1 MSEKNS
7 LVEEA
12 IIQMKNL
19 EDVIAENAKGILAS
33 TMKGEISE
41 LVKESLKEQDE
52 DDTEEVTV
60 DDLETD
66 DDEEMD
72 VDTDVDA
79 EDELDMDVEDE
90 GMVDFDDESDMEF
103 DDEEVVDM
111 RGASASEL
119 QKVFKKM
126 KPEDGIIVTQ
136 DNGSITLSDENS
148 DNEYLIK
155 LGESKNKKKANLNE
169 MKKSGHGEEFSSQ
182 DEVFEM
188 DDMDNMDFYGEESDS
203 LNEISDADLDELI
216 ASLGSESSYEGDEG
230 LGIDDDMPSYKT
242 KWRMPSDGEEDYEEE
257 EEEDEDYEEEDE
269 FEEFGESDDVSMDN
283 LGETIY
289 EITLDDEST
298 DMGSDFDFAESID
311 EEDNMDE
318 EWSEEMDEDY
328 NEMTNESIGFKPKGK
343 GFGKPTKF
351 NYKKTT
357 GGFKEDKK
365 QGTRGVG
372 MGKGPKFEFKE
383 GATEAPTKAPKIK
396 PNTTERKTGN
406 PMRNPNKENAPAKAR
421 KGETTEA
428 ARTLGN
434 GRKWGRNG
442 LDKPRTAPRHLAV
455 ESVNAEVGMLK
466 SKNEEYR
473 KALNVFRDK
482 LNEVA
487 VFNSN
492 LAYATRLFTEHS
504 TTKQEK
510 INILRRFDG
519 AETIKESKTLYK
531 VIKDELSNKNESQV
545 VKESVDVKINRTP
558 STGAVNLIESKTY
571 ENPQFMRMKDIMNK
585 LIK

>member
-41 LVKESLKEQDE
+41 LVKESLKEQD
-52 DDTEEVTV
+52 DDDSEEVTV
-60 DDLETD
+60 DDLGTG
-66 DDEEMD
+66 EEEEID

-79 EDELDMDVEDE
+79 EDDFDTDVEND
-90 GMVDFDDESDMEF
+90 GIVDLDDESEMEF

-111 RGASASEL
+111 RGATASEL

-136 DNGSITLSDENS
+136 DNGSITLSDENT

-155 LGESKNKKKANLNE
+155 LGESKNKKKSNLKE

-182 DEVFEM
+182 DEMYEM
-188 DDMDNMDFYGEESDS
+188 DDMDFYGEESES
-203 LNEISDADLDELI
+203 FNEISESDLDELI
-216 ASLGSESSYEGDEG
+216 ASLGAEFSDKDMDDQGEYHNSFNSDDEFMGVKKPMGDMEF
-230 LGIDDDMPSYKT
+230 
-242 KWRMPSDGEEDYEEE
+242 DYEDEE
-257 EEEDEDYEEEDE
+257 EEEDEFDE
-269 FEEFGESDDVSMDN
+269 FEESYESDEVSMDD

-289 EITLDDEST
+289 EITLDGET
-298 DMGSDFDFAESID
+298 
-311 EEDNMDE
+311 DE
-318 EWSEEMDEDY
+318 EWSEEMDEEMDEEDY
-328 NEMTNESIGFKPKGK
+328 NEEDEMTNESIGFKAKGQ

-365 QGTRGVG
+365 QGSRGVG

-383 GATEAPTKAPKIK
+383 GATEAPTKAPKVK
-396 PNTTERKTGN
+396 PGTETERKTGN
-406 PMRNPNKENAPAKAR
+406 PMKNPNKGDKPAPAKA

-434 GRKWGRNG
+434 GKKWGRNG
-442 LDKPRTAPRHLAV
+442 LDKPRTAPRHLSV
-455 ESVNAEVGMLK
+455 ESVNAEVDMLK

-519 AETIKESKTLYK
+519 AETIKESKTL
-531 VIKDELSNKNESQV
+531 
-545 VKESVDVKINRTP
+545 
-558 STGAVNLIESKTY
+558 
-571 ENPQFMRMKDIMNK
+571 
-585 LIK
+585 

>member
-52 DDTEEVTV
+52 DDTEELTV
-60 DDLETD
+60 DDMETG
-66 DDEEMD
+66 DEEEID

-79 EDELDMDVEDE
+79 EDELDTDVDDE
-90 GMVDFDDESDMEF
+90 GMVDLDADSDMEF

-111 RGASASEL
+111 RGASPSEL

-136 DNGSITLSDENS
+136 EDGSITLSDENS

-155 LGESKNKKKANLNE
+155 LGESKNKKKANLKE

-182 DEVFEM
+182 DEVSEMEDMDFSM
-188 DDMDNMDFYGEESDS
+188 DDMDDMGDMDNEEGMDFFGEDS
-203 LNEISDADLDELI
+203 MSMNEISDEDLDNFINDLQTNK
-216 ASLGSESSYEGDEG
+216 SFKNSDE
-230 LGIDDDMPSYKT
+230 DE
-242 KWRMPSDGEEDYEEE
+242 EEDYETMRGRFFNK
-257 EEEDEDYEEEDE
+257 EDQEDE
-269 FEEFGESDDVSMDN
+269 FDMEDDEEEFEESDM
-283 LGETIY
+283 GETIY
-289 EITLDDEST
+289 EITLDDEMT
-298 DMGSDFDFAESID
+298 DETSDYDFTES
-311 EEDNMDE
+311 EMDE

-328 NEMTNESIGFKPKGK
+328 NEEDEMTNESVGFKPKGK
-343 GFGKPTKF
+343 GFGKPKF

-372 MGKGPKFEFKE
+372 IGKGPKFEFKE
-383 GATEAPTKAPKIK
+383 NETKEKERTK
-396 PNTTERKTGN
+396 EKEKTTEKERRRPAIPGRDKPGE
-406 PMRNPNKENAPAKAR
+406 ENAPAKAK
-421 KGETTEA
+421 KGEHTEA
-428 ARTLGN
+428 ARTLGS

-442 LDKPRTAPRHLAV
+442 LNKPIAAPRHLAT
-455 ESVNAEVGMLK
+455 EAVNTEINMLK

-545 VKESVDVKINRTP
+545 VKESVEVKINRTP

-571 ENPQFMRMKDIMNK
+571 ENPQFMRMKDIMQK

>member
-41 LVKESLKEQDE
+41 LVKESLKEQD
-52 DDTEEVTV
+52 DDDSEEVTV
-60 DDLETD
+60 DDLETG
-66 DDEEMD
+66 DEEEFD

-79 EDELDMDVEDE
+79 DDDFDTDVEND
-90 GMVDFDDESDMEF
+90 GLVDLDDDSEMSF

-111 RGASASEL
+111 RGATASEL

-136 DNGSITLSDENS
+136 DNGSITLSDENT

-155 LGESKNKKKANLNE
+155 LGESKNKKKSNLNE

-182 DEVFEM
+182 DEMFEM
-188 DDMDNMDFYGEESDS
+188 DDMGSMDFYGEESDS
-203 LNEISDADLDELI
+203 LNEISDEDLDELI
-216 ASLGSESSYEGDEG
+216 ASLGAESSDEDMDDQGEYHNSFNSDDEFMGVEKSMGDMEF
-230 LGIDDDMPSYKT
+230 
-242 KWRMPSDGEEDYEEE
+242 EDEDE
-257 EEEDEDYEEEDE
+257 EEEDEFDE
-269 FEEFGESDDVSMDN
+269 FEESYESDEVSMDD

-289 EITLDDEST
+289 EITLDGET
-298 DMGSDFDFAESID
+298 
-311 EEDNMDE
+311 DE
-318 EWSEEMDEDY
+318 EWSEEMDEEMDEEDY
-328 NEMTNESIGFKPKGK
+328 NEEDEMTNESIGFKAKGQ

-365 QGTRGVG
+365 QGSRGVG

-383 GATEAPTKAPKIK
+383 GATEAPTKAPKVK
-396 PNTTERKTGN
+396 PGTETERKTGN
-406 PMRNPNKENAPAKAR
+406 PMRNPNKKDEPAPAKAK

-434 GRKWGRNG
+434 GKKWGRNG
-442 LDKPRTAPRHLAV
+442 LDKPRTAPRHLSV
-455 ESVNAEVGMLK
+455 ESVNAEVDMLK

-519 AETIKESKTLYK
+519 TETIKESKTLYK

-545 VKESVDVKINRTP
+545 VKESVEVRINRTP

-571 ENPQFMRMKDIMNK
+571 ENPQFLRMKDIMNK

>member
-60 DDLETD
+60 DDLETG
-66 DDEEMD
+66 DEEEID

-79 EDELDMDVEDE
+79 EDELDTDVDDE
-90 GMVDFDDESDMEF
+90 GMVDLDADSDMEF

-111 RGASASEL
+111 RGASPSEL

-136 DNGSITLSDENS
+136 EDGSITLSDENS

-155 LGESKNKKKANLNE
+155 LGESKNKKKANLKE

-182 DEVFEM
+182 DEVSEMEDMDFSM
-188 DDMDNMDFYGEESDS
+188 DDMGDMDNEEGMDFFGEDS
-203 LNEISDADLDELI
+203 MSMNEISDEDLDNFINDLQTNK
-216 ASLGSESSYEGDEG
+216 SFKNSDE
-230 LGIDDDMPSYKT
+230 DE
-242 KWRMPSDGEEDYEEE
+242 EEDYGTMRGRFFDKEDEEE
-257 EEEDEDYEEEDE
+257 EFDIEDEEE
-269 FEEFGESDDVSMDN
+269 FEESDM
-283 LGETIY
+283 GETIY
-289 EITLDDEST
+289 EITLDDEMT
-298 DMGSDFDFAESID
+298 DETSDYDFTES
-311 EEDNMDE
+311 EMDE

-328 NEMTNESIGFKPKGK
+328 NEEDEMTNESVGFKPKGK
-343 GFGKPTKF
+343 GFGKPKF

-372 MGKGPKFEFKE
+372 IGKGPKFEFKE
-383 GATEAPTKAPKIK
+383 NETKEKERTK
-396 PNTTERKTGN
+396 EKEKTTEKERRRPAIPGRDKPGE
-406 PMRNPNKENAPAKAR
+406 ENAPAKAK
-421 KGETTEA
+421 KGEHTEA

-442 LDKPRTAPRHLAV
+442 LNKPRTAPRHLAT
-455 ESVNAEVGMLK
+455 EAVNTEINMLK

-492 LAYATRLFTEHS
+492 LAYATRLFTEHT

-510 INILRRFDG
+510 VNILKRFDSV
-519 AETIKESKTLYK
+519 ETIKESKNLYHS
-531 VIKDELSNKNESQV
+531 IKNELTNTKSQPMN
-545 VKESVDVKINRTP
+545 ESIERTFNNTP
-558 STGAVNLIESKTY
+558 STGSAVNLIESKTY
-571 ENPQFMRMKDIMNK
+571 ENPQFLRMKDLMAK
-585 LIK
+585 LK

>member
-33 TMKGEISE
+33 TMKEEIGE

-52 DDTEEVTV
+52 DDSEEVTV
-60 DDLETD
+60 DDIDNE
-66 DDEEMD
+66 DDEEVTD
-72 VDTDVDA
+72 VTLDTDIEDDGMTDDTDVP
-79 EDELDMDVEDE
+79 M
-90 GMVDFDDESDMEF
+90 FDDE
-103 DDEEVVDM
+103 EEVVDM
-111 RGASASEL
+111 RGKSMGEL
-119 QKVFKKM
+119 EKVFKRM
-126 KPEDGIIVTQ
+126 KPEDGIIVTK
-136 DNGSITLSDENS
+136 DGGSITLSDENT
-148 DNEYLIK
+148 DNEYIIQTMSESINK
-155 LGESKNKKKANLNE
+155 KSKNINE
-169 MKKSGHGEEFSSQ
+169 MKKSGYGDEFSSQ
-182 DEVFEM
+182 DEVSENE
-188 DDMDNMDFYGEESDS
+188 DMEFYGEES
-203 LNEISDADLDELI
+203 LNEISDEELDSLI
-216 ASLGSESSYEGDEG
+216 QSLGGSS
-230 LGIDDDMPSYKT
+230 
-242 KWRMPSDGEEDYEEE
+242 
-257 EEEDEDYEEEDE
+257 EDEDDFEFSDEKYSDNDDDFEFSSEDNYEEFQEDMDSE
-269 FEEFGESDDVSMDN
+269 LSMDDVS
-283 LGETIY
+283 ETIY
-289 EITLDDEST
+289 EISLDDT
-298 DMGSDFDFAESID
+298 DETSDFDFSESLD
-311 EEDNMDE
+311 
-318 EWSEEMDEDY
+318 EEMDEEMDEEDY
-328 NEMTNESIGFKPKGK
+328 NEEMTNESIGFKPKGK
-343 GFGKPTKF
+343 GFGKPKF

-383 GATEAPTKAPKIK
+383 GETKTAPARPKVKPGTETEKK
-396 PNTTERKTGN
+396 PGN
-406 PMRNPNKENAPAKAR
+406 PMRNPNKENEPAPAKA
-421 KGETTEA
+421 KKSETKEA

-442 LDKPRTAPRHLAV
+442 LDKPRTAPRHLSV
-455 ESVNAEVGMLK
+455 ESVNAEVDMLK

-519 AETIKESKTLYK
+519 TETIKESKTLYK

-545 VKESVDVKINRTP
+545 VKESVEVRINRTP

-571 ENPQFMRMKDIMNK
+571 ENPQFMRMKDIMQK

>member
-52 DDTEEVTV
+52 DDTEVTV
-60 DDLETD
+60 DNLETG
-66 DDEEMD
+66 DEEEID

-79 EDELDMDVEDE
+79 DDDFDTDVEND
-90 GMVDFDDESDMEF
+90 GLVDLDDTSNIEF

-155 LGESKNKKKANLNE
+155 LGESKNKKKSNLNE

-182 DEVFEM
+182 DEMFEM
-188 DDMDNMDFYGEESDS
+188 DDMDNMDFYGEESES
-203 LNEISDADLDELI
+203 LNEISDEDLDELI
-216 ASLGSESSYEGDEG
+216 SSLGAESSDEDEMSFDNDEYDS
-230 LGIDDDMPSYKT
+230 LNIPDDMPSYKT
-242 KWRMPSDGEEDYEEE
+242 KWNMPSDNEDGEFD
-257 EEEDEDYEEEDE
+257 
-269 FEEFGESDDVSMDN
+269 EFGESDEVSMDD

-289 EITLDDEST
+289 EITLD
-298 DMGSDFDFAESID
+298 
-311 EEDNMDE
+311 EEMDE
-318 EWSEEMDEDY
+318 EWSEEMDEEWSEEMDEEDY
-328 NEMTNESIGFKPKGK
+328 NEEEMTNESIGFKAVGK
-343 GFGKPTKF
+343 GFGKPKF
-351 NYKKTT
+351 DYKKTT

-365 QGTRGVG
+365 QGPRGVG
-372 MGKGPKFEFKE
+372 MGKGPKFEFNE
-383 GATEAPTKAPKIK
+383 GETETAPAKPKVK
-396 PNTTERKTGN
+396 PGTETEKKPGN
-406 PMRNPNKENAPAKAR
+406 PMRNPNKENEPAPAKA
-421 KGETTEA
+421 KAKKSETKEA

-434 GRKWGRNG
+434 GKKWGRNG
-442 LDKPRTAPRHLAV
+442 LDKPITAPRHLAV
-455 ESVNAEVGMLK
+455 ESVNAEVDMLK

-545 VKESVDVKINRTP
+545 VKESVEVKINRTP

>member
-66 DDEEMD
+66 DEEEID

-79 EDELDMDVEDE
+79 NDDFDMDVEND
-90 GMVDFDDESDMEF
+90 GLVDLDDESEMEF

-111 RGASASEL
+111 RGATASEL

-136 DNGSITLSDENS
+136 DNGSITLSDENT

-155 LGESKNKKKANLNE
+155 LGESKNKKKSNLNE

-182 DEVFEM
+182 DEMFEM
-188 DDMDNMDFYGEESDS
+188 DDMGSMDFYGEESES
-203 LNEISDADLDELI
+203 LNEISDEDLDELI
-216 ASLGSESSYEGDEG
+216 ASLGAESSDEEEMSF
-230 LGIDDDMPSYKT
+230 DNDEEEMDFEDDM
-242 KWRMPSDGEEDYEEE
+242 EFED
-257 EEEDEDYEEEDE
+257 EDE
-269 FEEFGESDDVSMDN
+269 FEEFGESDEVSMDD

-289 EITLDDEST
+289 EITLDEET
-298 DMGSDFDFAESID
+298 EEETD
-311 EEDNMDE
+311 EEWSEEMDE
-318 EWSEEMDEDY
+318 EWSEEMDEEDY
-328 NEMTNESIGFKPKGK
+328 NEEDEMTNESIGFKAKGE
-343 GFGKPTKF
+343 GFGKAKF
-351 NYKKTT
+351 NYKKIT

-365 QGTRGVG
+365 QGPRGVG

-383 GATEAPTKAPKIK
+383 GATEAPAKPKVK
-396 PNTTERKTGN
+396 PGTETEKKPGN
-406 PMRNPNKENAPAKAR
+406 PMKNPNKENAPAKAK
-421 KGETTEA
+421 KGETKEA

-434 GRKWGRNG
+434 GKKWGRNG
-442 LDKPRTAPRHLAV
+442 LDKPIAAPRHLAV
-455 ESVNAEVGMLK
+455 ESVNAEVDMLK

-545 VKESVDVKINRTP
+545 VKESVEVKINRTP

>member
-66 DDEEMD
+66 DEEEID

-79 EDELDMDVEDE
+79 NDDFDMDVEND
-90 GMVDFDDESDMEF
+90 GLVDLDDESEMEF

-111 RGASASEL
+111 RGATASEL

-136 DNGSITLSDENS
+136 DNGSITLSDENT

-155 LGESKNKKKANLNE
+155 LGESKNKKKSNLNE

-182 DEVFEM
+182 DEMFEM
-188 DDMDNMDFYGEESDS
+188 DDMGSMDFYGEESDS
-203 LNEISDADLDELI
+203 LNEISDEDLDELI
-216 ASLGSESSYEGDEG
+216 ASLGAESSDEDMDDQGEYHNSFNSDDEFMGVEKPMGDMEF
-230 LGIDDDMPSYKT
+230 
-242 KWRMPSDGEEDYEEE
+242 DYEEE
-257 EEEDEDYEEEDE
+257 EDEFDE
-269 FEEFGESDDVSMDN
+269 FEESYESDEMSMDD

-289 EITLDDEST
+289 EITLDEET
-298 DMGSDFDFAESID
+298 EEETD
-311 EEDNMDE
+311 EEWSEEMDE
-318 EWSEEMDEDY
+318 EWSEEMDEEDY
-328 NEMTNESIGFKPKGK
+328 NEEDGMTNESIGFKPKGK

-383 GATEAPTKAPKIK
+383 GETKTAPAKPKVKPGTETEKK
-396 PNTTERKTGN
+396 PGN
-406 PMRNPNKENAPAKAR
+406 PMRNPNKENAPAKA
-421 KGETTEA
+421 ETKES

-434 GRKWGRNG
+434 GKKWGRNG
-442 LDKPRTAPRHLAV
+442 LDKPTTAPRHLAV
-455 ESVNAEVGMLK
+455 ESVNAEVDMLK

-545 VKESVDVKINRTP
+545 VKESVEVKINRTP

>member
-52 DDTEEVTV
+52 DDTEVTV
-60 DDLETD
+60 DNLETG
-66 DDEEMD
+66 DEEEID

-79 EDELDMDVEDE
+79 DDDFDTDVEND
-90 GMVDFDDESDMEF
+90 GLVDLDDTSNIEF

-155 LGESKNKKKANLNE
+155 LGESKNKKKSNLNE

-182 DEVFEM
+182 DEMFEM
-188 DDMDNMDFYGEESDS
+188 DDMDNMDFYGEESES
-203 LNEISDADLDELI
+203 LNEISDEDLDELI
-216 ASLGSESSYEGDEG
+216 ASLGAESSDEYEMSFDNDEYDS
-230 LGIDDDMPSYKT
+230 LNIPDDMPSYKT
-242 KWRMPSDGEEDYEEE
+242 KWNMPSDN
-257 EEEDEDYEEEDE
+257 EDEE
-269 FEEFGESDDVSMDN
+269 FDEFGESDEMSMDD

-289 EITLDDEST
+289 EITLDEET
-298 DMGSDFDFAESID
+298 D
-311 EEDNMDE
+311 EEMDE
-318 EWSEEMDEDY
+318 EWSEEMDEEWSEEMDEEDY
-328 NEMTNESIGFKPKGK
+328 NEEEMTNESIGFKAVGK
-343 GFGKPTKF
+343 GFGKPKF
-351 NYKKTT
+351 DYKKTT

-365 QGTRGVG
+365 QGPRGVG
-372 MGKGPKFEFKE
+372 MGKGPKFEFNE
-383 GATEAPTKAPKIK
+383 GETETAPAKPKVK
-396 PNTTERKTGN
+396 PGTETEKKPGN
-406 PMRNPNKENAPAKAR
+406 PMRNPNKENEPAPAKA
-421 KGETTEA
+421 KAKKSETKEA

-434 GRKWGRNG
+434 GKKWGRNG
-442 LDKPRTAPRHLAV
+442 LNKPIAAPRHLAV
-455 ESVNAEVGMLK
+455 ESVNAEVDMLK

-545 VKESVDVKINRTP
+545 VKESVEVKINRTP

>member
-52 DDTEEVTV
+52 DDTEEITV

-66 DDEEMD
+66 DEEEID

-188 DDMDNMDFYGEESDS
+188 EEMDNMEFYGEESDS
-203 LNEISDADLDELI
+203 LNEISDEDLDELI
-216 ASLGSESSYEGDEG
+216 ASLGAESSD
-230 LGIDDDMPSYKT
+230 
-242 KWRMPSDGEEDYEEE
+242 EEDYEEE
-257 EEEDEDYEEEDE
+257 TYMDDSEEEFDMEDEEEE
-269 FEEFGESDDVSMDN
+269 FDMEDEFGESDEVSMDD

-289 EITLDDEST
+289 EITLDDESN
-298 DMGSDFDFAESID
+298 DMDSDFDFSESID
-311 EEDNMDE
+311 EEDEMDE
-318 EWSEEMDEDY
+318 EWSEEMEEDY
-328 NEMTNESIGFKPKGK
+328 NEEEMTNESIGFKPKGK
-343 GFGKPTKF
+343 GFGKPKF
-351 NYKKTT
+351 DYKKTT

-365 QGTRGVG
+365 QGSRGVG

-383 GATEAPTKAPKIK
+383 GSTETAPAKPKVK
-396 PNTTERKTGN
+396 PGTETEKKPGN
-406 PMRNPNKENAPAKAR
+406 PMRNPNKENEPAPAKAK
-421 KGETTEA
+421 KGETKES

-455 ESVNAEVGMLK
+455 ESVNAEVDMLK

-545 VKESVDVKINRTP
+545 VKESVEVKINRTP
-558 STGAVNLIESKTY
+558 TTGAVNLIESKTY

>member
-52 DDTEEVTV
+52 DDTEVTV
-60 DDLETD
+60 DNLETG
-66 DDEEMD
+66 DEEEID

-79 EDELDMDVEDE
+79 DDDFDTDVEND
-90 GMVDFDDESDMEF
+90 GLVDLDDTSNIEF

-155 LGESKNKKKANLNE
+155 LGESKNKKKSNLNE

-182 DEVFEM
+182 DEMFEM
-188 DDMDNMDFYGEESDS
+188 DEMDNMTSMDEMDNMDNMDFYGEETESM
-203 LNEISDADLDELI
+203 NEISDEDLDELI
-216 ASLGSESSYEGDEG
+216 ASLGAESSDEDF
-230 LGIDDDMPSYKT
+230 DD
-242 KWRMPSDGEEDYEEE
+242 
-257 EEEDEDYEEEDE
+257 EDEMDFKDFDDEDE
-269 FEEFGESDDVSMDN
+269 FEEFRESDEMSMDD

-289 EITLDDEST
+289 EITLDEET
-298 DMGSDFDFAESID
+298 D
-311 EEDNMDE
+311 EEMDE
-318 EWSEEMDEDY
+318 EWSEEMDEEWSEEMDEEDY
-328 NEMTNESIGFKPKGK
+328 NEEEMTNESIGFKAVGK
-343 GFGKPTKF
+343 GFGKPKF
-351 NYKKTT
+351 DYKKTT

-365 QGTRGVG
+365 QGPRGVG
-372 MGKGPKFEFKE
+372 MGKGPKFEFNE
-383 GATEAPTKAPKIK
+383 GETETAPAKPKVK
-396 PNTTERKTGN
+396 PGTETEKKPGN
-406 PMRNPNKENAPAKAR
+406 PMRNPNKENEPAPAKA
-421 KGETTEA
+421 KAKKSETKEA

-434 GRKWGRNG
+434 GKKWGRNG

-455 ESVNAEVGMLK
+455 ESVNAEVDMLK

-545 VKESVDVKINRTP
+545 VKESVEVKINRTP

>member
-52 DDTEEVTV
+52 DDTEEVAV
-60 DDLETD
+60 DDTETG
-66 DDEEMD
+66 DEEEIDVDTDD
-72 VDTDVDA
+72 VDTDV
-79 EDELDMDVEDE
+79 EIGTDVDDE
-90 GMVDFDDESDMEF
+90 GMVDLDDDSNVEF

-111 RGASASEL
+111 RGASPSEL

-136 DNGSITLSDENS
+136 DNGNITLSDENT

-155 LGESKNKKKANLNE
+155 LGESKNKKKANLKE

-182 DEVFEM
+182 DEVSEM
-188 DDMDNMDFYGEESDS
+188 DYDMGDSEEGVDFFGEDS
-203 LNEISDADLDELI
+203 MSMNEISDEDLDNFINDLQ
-216 ASLGSESSYEGDEG
+216 SNKSFGDESEDRFDSEEE
-230 LGIDDDMPSYKT
+230 LFFDD
-242 KWRMPSDGEEDYEEE
+242 EEENDE
-257 EEEDEDYEEEDE
+257 EEEDEFD
-269 FEEFGESDDVSMDN
+269 ESDM
-283 LGETIY
+283 GETIY
-289 EITLDDEST
+289 EITLDDEDT
-298 DMGSDFDFAESID
+298 DETSDYDFTE
-311 EEDNMDE
+311 
-318 EWSEEMDEDY
+318 EEMHEDY
-328 NEMTNESIGFKPKGK
+328 NEEEMTNESIGFKAVGN
-343 GFGKPTKF
+343 GFGKAKF
-351 NYKKTT
+351 NYKKTA

-365 QGTRGVG
+365 QGSRGVG

-383 GATEAPTKAPKIK
+383 NETKEKEKTKEKETEK
-396 PNTTERKTGN
+396 ERKRPFHPG
-406 PMRNPNKENAPAKAR
+406 RNPSPGEEDAPAKA
-421 KGETTEA
+421 KAKKSETKEA

-455 ESVNAEVGMLK
+455 ESVNAEVDMLK

-531 VIKDELSNKNESQV
+531 VIKDELSNKNETKV
-545 VKESVDVKINRTP
+545 VKESVEVKINRTP
-558 STGAVNLIESKTY
+558 TTGAVNLIESKTY

>member
-60 DDLETD
+60 DDMTAGDEDNIDVNTD
-66 DDEEMD
+66 D
-72 VDTDVDA
+72 V
-79 EDELDMDVEDE
+79 ELDADVE
-90 GMVDFDDESDMEF
+90 GMVDLDDESELDF
-103 DDEEVVDM
+103 GDEEVVDM
-111 RGASASEL
+111 RGKSLSDL

-155 LGESKNKKKANLNE
+155 LGESTNKKTKTLSE
-169 MKKSGHGEEFSSQ
+169 MKKSGHGEEFNSQ

-188 DDMDNMDFYGEESDS
+188 EEMDNMEFYGEENES
-203 LNEISDADLDELI
+203 LNEISDEDLDELI
-216 ASLGSESSYEGDEG
+216 ASLSS
-230 LGIDDDMPSYKT
+230 
-242 KWRMPSDGEEDYEEE
+242 
-257 EEEDEDYEEEDE
+257 DEDSFDSDDEMNNDDTNEFDFDEYDE
-269 FEEFGESDDVSMDN
+269 FDEYNESDNMEVEGM
-283 LGETIY
+283 GETIY
-289 EITLDDEST
+289 EITLDEE
-298 DMGSDFDFAESID
+298 MD
-311 EEDNMDE
+311 EELDEEMDEELDE
-318 EWSEEMDEDY
+318 EWSEEMDEEDY
-328 NEMTNESIGFKPKGK
+328 NEEEMTNESVGFKPKGE
-343 GFGKPTKF
+343 GFGKAKF
-351 NYKKTT
+351 DYKKTT

-383 GATEAPTKAPKIK
+383 GETKTAPAKPKVKPGTE
-396 PNTTERKTGN
+396 TEKRPGN
-406 PMRNPNKENAPAKAR
+406 PMRNPNKENEPAPAKA
-421 KGETTEA
+421 KKEETKEA

-434 GRKWGRNG
+434 GKKWGRNG
-442 LDKPRTAPRHLAV
+442 LDKPRTAPRHLAI
-455 ESVNAEVGMLK
+455 ESVNSELEMLK
-466 SKNEEYR
+466 TKNEEYR

-545 VKESVDVKINRTP
+545 VKESVEVRINRTP
-558 STGAVNLIESKTY
+558 TTGAVNLIESKTY

>member
-188 DDMDNMDFYGEESDS
+188 DDIDNMDFYGEESDS

-216 ASLGSESSYEGDEG
+216 ASLGAESSYEGDEG

-242 KWRMPSDGEEDYEEE
+242 KWRMPSD
-257 EEEDEDYEEEDE
+257 
-269 FEEFGESDDVSMDN
+269 DDM
-283 LGETIY
+283 
-289 EITLDDEST
+289 
-298 DMGSDFDFAESID
+298 
-311 EEDNMDE
+311 
-318 EWSEEMDEDY
+318 
-328 NEMTNESIGFKPKGK
+328 
-343 GFGKPTKF
+343 
-351 NYKKTT
+351 
-357 GGFKEDKK
+357 
-365 QGTRGVG
+365 
-372 MGKGPKFEFKE
+372 
-383 GATEAPTKAPKIK
+383 
-396 PNTTERKTGN
+396 
-406 PMRNPNKENAPAKAR
+406 
-421 KGETTEA
+421 
-428 ARTLGN
+428 
-434 GRKWGRNG
+434 
-442 LDKPRTAPRHLAV
+442 
-455 ESVNAEVGMLK
+455 
-466 SKNEEYR
+466 
-473 KALNVFRDK
+473 
-482 LNEVA
+482 
-487 VFNSN
+487 
-492 LAYATRLFTEHS
+492 
-504 TTKQEK
+504 
-510 INILRRFDG
+510 
-519 AETIKESKTLYK
+519 
-531 VIKDELSNKNESQV
+531 
-545 VKESVDVKINRTP
+545 
-558 STGAVNLIESKTY
+558 
-571 ENPQFMRMKDIMNK
+571 
-585 LIK
+585 

>member
-60 DDLETD
+60 DDLETG
-66 DDEEMD
+66 DDEEID

-136 DNGSITLSDENS
+136 DNGSITLTDENS

-188 DDMDNMDFYGEESDS
+188 EEMDNMEFYGEESDS
-203 LNEISDADLDELI
+203 LNEISDEDLDELI
-216 ASLGSESSYEGDEG
+216 ASLGAESSE
-230 LGIDDDMPSYKT
+230 
-242 KWRMPSDGEEDYEEE
+242 EEDYEEE
-257 EEEDEDYEEEDE
+257 TYMDDSDEEEFDMEDEEEE
-269 FEEFGESDDVSMDN
+269 FDMENEFGESDEVAMDD

-289 EITLDDEST
+289 EITLDDESN
-298 DMGSDFDFAESID
+298 DMNSDFDFSESI
-311 EEDNMDE
+311 DE
-318 EWSEEMDEDY
+318 EWSEEIDEDY
-328 NEMTNESIGFKPKGK
+328 YEEEMTNESIGFKAKGK
-343 GFGKPTKF
+343 GFGKPKF

-372 MGKGPKFEFKE
+372 IGKGPKFEFKE
-383 GATEAPTKAPKIK
+383 GATETAPAKPKVK
-396 PNTTERKTGN
+396 PGTETEKKPGN
-406 PMRNPNKENAPAKAR
+406 PMRKPNKDNEEAPAKAFDNPKAK
-421 KGETTEA
+421 KGEHTEA

-442 LDKPRTAPRHLAV
+442 LDKPRTAPRHLSV
-455 ESVNAEVGMLK
+455 ESVNAEVDMLK

-545 VKESVDVKINRTP
+545 VKESVEVKINRTP
-558 STGAVNLIESKTY
+558 TTGAVNLIESKTY

>member
-41 LVKESLKEQDE
+41 LVKESLKEQD
-52 DDTEEVTV
+52 DDDSEEVTV
-60 DDLETD
+60 DDLETG
-66 DDEEMD
+66 DEEEID

-79 EDELDMDVEDE
+79 DDDFDTDVEND
-90 GMVDFDDESDMEF
+90 GLVDLDDESEMSF

-111 RGASASEL
+111 RGATASEL

-155 LGESKNKKKANLNE
+155 LGESKNKKKSNLNE

-182 DEVFEM
+182 DEMFEM
-188 DDMDNMDFYGEESDS
+188 DDMGSMDFYGEESDS
-203 LNEISDADLDELI
+203 LNEISDEDLDELI
-216 ASLGSESSYEGDEG
+216 ASLGAESSDEDMEDQEGYHNSFNSDDEFMG
-230 LGIDDDMPSYKT
+230 VEKPMGDM
-242 KWRMPSDGEEDYEEE
+242 EF
-257 EEEDEDYEEEDE
+257 EDEDEEEDE
-269 FEEFGESDDVSMDN
+269 FDEFGEYDEVSMDD

-289 EITLDDEST
+289 EITLDEES
-298 DMGSDFDFAESID
+298 D
-311 EEDNMDE
+311 EEPDE
-318 EWSEEMDEDY
+318 KWEWSEEMDEDY
-328 NEMTNESIGFKPKGK
+328 DEMTNESIGFKPKGK

-406 PMRNPNKENAPAKAR
+406 PMRNPSKKDEPAPAKA

-545 VKESVDVKINRTP
+545 VKESVEVKINRTP

-571 ENPQFMRMKDIMNK
+571 ENPQFLRMKDIMNK

>member
-33 TMKGEISE
+33 TMKEEIGE

-52 DDTEEVTV
+52 DDSEEVTV
-60 DDLETD
+60 DDIDNE
-66 DDEEMD
+66 DDEEVTD
-72 VDTDVDA
+72 VTLDTDIEDDGMTDDTDVP
-79 EDELDMDVEDE
+79 M
-90 GMVDFDDESDMEF
+90 FDDE
-103 DDEEVVDM
+103 EEVVDM
-111 RGASASEL
+111 RGKSMGEL
-119 QKVFKKM
+119 EKVFKRM
-126 KPEDGIIVTQ
+126 KPEDGIIVTK
-136 DNGSITLSDENS
+136 DGGSITLSDENT
-148 DNEYLIK
+148 DNEYIIQTMSESINK
-155 LGESKNKKKANLNE
+155 KSKNINE
-169 MKKSGHGEEFSSQ
+169 MKKSGYGDEFSSQ
-182 DEVFEM
+182 DEVSENE
-188 DDMDNMDFYGEESDS
+188 DMEFYGEES
-203 LNEISDADLDELI
+203 LNEISDEELDSLI
-216 ASLGSESSYEGDEG
+216 QSLGGSS
-230 LGIDDDMPSYKT
+230 
-242 KWRMPSDGEEDYEEE
+242 
-257 EEEDEDYEEEDE
+257 EDEDDFEFSDEKHSDDDDDFEFSSEDNYEEFQEDMDSE
-269 FEEFGESDDVSMDN
+269 LSMDDVS
-283 LGETIY
+283 ETIY
-289 EITLDDEST
+289 EISLDDT
-298 DMGSDFDFAESID
+298 DETSDFDFSESLD
-311 EEDNMDE
+311 
-318 EWSEEMDEDY
+318 EEMDEEDY
-328 NEMTNESIGFKPKGK
+328 NEEMTNESIGFKPKGK
-343 GFGKPTKF
+343 GFGKPKF

-365 QGTRGVG
+365 QGSRGVG

-383 GATEAPTKAPKIK
+383 GETETAPARPKTSPGTKPKPGPGTK
-396 PNTTERKTGN
+396 PKPSPGN
-406 PMRNPNKENAPAKAR
+406 PMRNPNKENEPAPAKA
-421 KGETTEA
+421 KKSETKES

-442 LDKPRTAPRHLAV
+442 LNKPRTAPRHLAV
-455 ESVNAEVGMLK
+455 ESVNAEVDMLK

-510 INILRRFDG
+510 INILRRFDS
-519 AETIKESKTLYK
+519 AETLKESKSLYK
-531 VIKDELSNKNESQV
+531 TLKEELSNKSETQV

-558 STGAVNLIESKTY
+558 STGSAVNLIESKTY